1 MRPYLDVPTM
11 TVEAKESIIRDH
23 TEEFQNTLPLQ
34 VCLREIARIV
44 GSTEGLSCLE
54 IGTENGVFSRQ
65 LRRVGG
71 TWQSVAASADLAESI
86 GAMLGEEVQVIKG
99 NNLPFKKK
107 LFDLVVVTNFME
119 RFEDDIAFIEECH
132 KVLRPEGRLVVTTV
146 RLGHWA
152 PARGIRRLLGLTHEN
167 RGLARSGYSES
178 ELFRV
183 LKSGFDVHAVRT
195 YSRFF
200 VEVIEA
206 VLERLR
212 ERSGVAAAGADA
224 GPRRRYRTVG
234 FFYSIAS
241 QLDFFLLMSK
251 GYRQIAIAKRRG
263 WRSRTAP
270 VLIDGRSI
278 TEAVLSR
285 PGG

>member
-1 MRPYLDVPTM
+1 MKTEIR
-11 TVEAKESIIRDH
+11 ESVIRDH
-23 TEEFQNTLPLQ
+23 TEVFQNTLPLQ
-34 VCLREIARIV
+34 VCLEEVGRII
-44 GSTEGLSCLE
+44 GSTEDLACLE

-65 LRRVGG
+65 LRRLGG
-71 TWQSVAASADLAESI
+71 TWQSVAASTTLATSI
-86 GAMLGEEVQVIKG
+86 GAVLEEDVQVIDGSK
-99 NNLPFKKK
+99 LPFKKK
-107 LFDLVVVTNFME
+107 LFDIVVVINFLE

-132 KVLRPEGRLVVTTV
+132 KVLKPGGRLVVTTV

-167 RGLARSGYSES
+167 RGLARSGYTEP

-183 LKSGFDVHAVRT
+183 LKSGFDVHAVRP

-200 VEVIEA
+200 VEATEA
-206 VLERLR
+206 VLERLT
-212 ERSGVAAAGADA
+212 EANDPESTAADKGR
-224 GPRRRYRTVG
+224 RRRYRVAG
-234 FFYSIAS
+234 FCYSIAS
-241 QLDFFLLMSK
+241 QLDFLLLMSK

-263 WRSRTAP
+263 WRPRTAP
-270 VLIDGRSI
+270 ILIDGRSI